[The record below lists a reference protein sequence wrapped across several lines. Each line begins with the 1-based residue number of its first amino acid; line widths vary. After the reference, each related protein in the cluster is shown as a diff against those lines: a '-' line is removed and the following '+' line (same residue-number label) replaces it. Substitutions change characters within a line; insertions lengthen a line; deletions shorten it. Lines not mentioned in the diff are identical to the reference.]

1 LLHVKKTQVD
11 IDYDEFIKR
20 GQPPSGPHTSCFRAQ
35 DQHGKKTLNIPQP
48 HFFVKAWWLMRLR
61 MLGLLVC
68 GLGLHGQILANPN
81 HSAHPVALWPTLPFV
96 RGQDLCQYQDA
107 YGRTRAQQSSDM
119 ARLLGNLI
127 RAGAD
132 PQQATE
138 LLQTMDSLIDQG
150 RQRATGGFGM
160 DVLLEGSFKA
170 ALDRVYEMHHPQV
183 RKVSFFNP
191 TALSELV
198 RVLRAQQRQGSL
210 EAKQLGGL
218 TGVAWG
224 TYSYS
229 PGCKGDV
236 LVTLH
241 IETQPGQTYNYQ
253 ARGMPESVMGQIA
266 DQVFSQFQRTH
277 FPSQINHQ
285 GKTLELLGAPGN
297 VLGLTNSPRKAQ
309 YACECMQARLPT
321 VGEYIYLSELG
332 NWNGGVSSAKGLW
345 ALSQER
351 VMAPEMPNPS
361 IVRSIK
367 EFQSPEIR
375 YFCVRHV
382 SEKKTTNQCSP

>member
-1 LLHVKKTQVD
+1 MMAHQKNRLALRQAFKKISHQGAGAFRKNALD
-11 IDYDEFIKR
+11 IPKYCMTF
-20 GQPPSGPHTSCFRAQ
+20 
-35 DQHGKKTLNIPQP
+35 
-48 HFFVKAWWLMRLR
+48 KAWRTLCVSLCA
-61 MLGLLVC
+61 LLLS
-68 GLGLHGQILANPN
+68 GFAPAAQ
-81 HSAHPVALWPTLPFV
+81 VALWPTIPFV

-107 YGRTRAQQSSDM
+107 YGRTRAQQAGDM
-119 ARLLGNLI
+119 ARLLADLI

-132 PQQATE
+132 PKQAPE
-138 LLQTMDSLIDQG
+138 LLQTLDGLIDQG

-170 ALDRVYEMHHPQV
+170 ALDRVYEQHQPRV
-183 RKVSFFNP
+183 RLVSFFNP
-191 TALSELV
+191 TALNELV

-210 EAKQLGGL
+210 EASQLRGL

-224 TYSYS
+224 TYSFS

-241 IETQPGQTYNYQ
+241 IETQPGQTFNYQ

-266 DQVFSQFQRTH
+266 YQVFSQFQKTR
-277 FPSQINHQ
+277 FPSQVMHL

-297 VLGLTNSPRKAQ
+297 VLGTTNSPRKAQ

-332 NWNGGVSSAKGLW
+332 NWNGGVNSDKGLW

-382 SEKKTTNQCSP
+382 ADKKTTSQCTP

>member
-1 LLHVKKTQVD
+1 
-11 IDYDEFIKR
+11 
-20 GQPPSGPHTSCFRAQ
+20 
-35 DQHGKKTLNIPQP
+35 
-48 HFFVKAWWLMRLR
+48 MR
-61 MLGLLVC
+61 MLCLMGLLVC
-68 GLGLHGQILANPN
+68 GLSLHGQVLANPG

-119 ARLLGNLI
+119 ARLLGDLI

-132 PQQATE
+132 PQQAPE

-170 ALDRVYEMHHPQV
+170 ALDRVYEQQQPQV

-191 TALSELV
+191 TALDELV
-198 RVLRAQQRQGSL
+198 RILRAQQRQGSL

-285 GKTLELLGAPGN
+285 GKILELLGAPGN

-309 YACECMQARLPT
+309 YACDCMQARLPT

-345 ALSQER
+345 ALSRER

-367 EFQSPEIR
+367 EFQSPKIR

-382 SEKKTTNQCSP
+382 GEKKTASQCNP

>member
-1 LLHVKKTQVD
+1 MT
-11 IDYDEFIKR
+11 F
-20 GQPPSGPHTSCFRAQ
+20 
-35 DQHGKKTLNIPQP
+35 
-48 HFFVKAWWLMRLR
+48 KACRT
-61 MLGLLVC
+61 LGLSLFMLMLC
-68 GLGLHGQILANPN
+68 GVA
-81 HSAHPVALWPTLPFV
+81 SAAQVALWPTIPFV

-107 YGRTRAQQSSDM
+107 YGRTRAQQSGDM
-119 ARLLGNLI
+119 ARLLANLI

-132 PQQATE
+132 PKQAPE
-138 LLQTMDSLIDQG
+138 LLQTLDTLIDQG

-170 ALDRVYEMHHPQV
+170 ALDRMYEQHQPQKRQV
-183 RKVSFFNP
+183 VLYNP
-191 TALSELV
+191 TALNELV

-210 EAKQLGGL
+210 EASQLNGL

-224 TYSYS
+224 TYSFS

-241 IETQPGQTYNYQ
+241 IETQPGQTFNYQ
-253 ARGMPESVMGQIA
+253 ARGMPEWVMGQIA
-266 DQVFSQFQRTH
+266 DQVFSQFQRTR
-277 FPSQINHQ
+277 FPSQVTHL

-297 VLGLTNSPRKAQ
+297 VVGTTTSPRKAE

-332 NWNGGVSSAKGLW
+332 NWNGGINSDKGLW

-361 IVRSIK
+361 MVRSIK

-375 YFCVRHV
+375 YFCVRHLA
-382 SEKKTTNQCSP
+382 EKKTASQCTP

>member
-1 LLHVKKTQVD
+1 MAIHPKFMNCKIWRTLVLSLCALLD
-11 IDYDEFIKR
+11 
-20 GQPPSGPHTSCFRAQ
+20 GALAQ
-35 DQHGKKTLNIPQP
+35 
-48 HFFVKAWWLMRLR
+48 AS
-61 MLGLLVC
+61 LV
-68 GLGLHGQILANPN
+68 A
-81 HSAHPVALWPTLPFV
+81 PVAMWPTIPFV

-107 YGRTRAQQSSDM
+107 YGRTRVQQSGDM
-119 ARLLGNLI
+119 ARLLGDLI
-127 RAGAD
+127 RTGAN
-132 PQQATE
+132 PQQAAE
-138 LLQTMDSLIDQG
+138 LLQTIDTLIDQG

-170 ALDRVYEMHHPQV
+170 ALDRVYEKHHPQV
-183 RKVSFFNP
+183 RKASFFNP
-191 TALSELV
+191 TALNELV

-210 EAKQLGGL
+210 DAHVLKGL
-218 TGVAWG
+218 SGVAWG
-224 TYSYS
+224 TYSFS

-241 IETQPGQTYNYQ
+241 IETQPGQTFNYQ

-266 DQVFSQFQRTH
+266 YQVFSQFQKTH
-277 FPSQINHQ
+277 FPSQVSHL
-285 GKTLELLGAPGN
+285 GKTLELLGAPGH
-297 VLGLTNSPRKAQ
+297 VMGTTNSPRKAE

-332 NWNGGVSSAKGLW
+332 DWNGGVNSAKGLW

-361 IVRSIK
+361 MVRSIK
-367 EFQSPEIR
+367 EFQSPEIH

-382 SEKKTTNQCSP
+382 VEKKISNQCTP

>member
-1 LLHVKKTQVD
+1 MLYARFMNLL
-11 IDYDEFIKR
+11 FAR
-20 GQPPSGPHTSCFRAQ
+20 
-35 DQHGKKTLNIPQP
+35 LNILKPCPLAVRPTSRLLRQGRR
-48 HFFVKAWWLMRLR
+48 VWLF
-61 MLGLLVC
+61 
-68 GLGLHGQILANPN
+68 LALTL
-81 HSAHPVALWPTLPFV
+81 AGGGALADTLAPVALWPTLPFV

-107 YGRTRAQQSSDM
+107 YGRTRAQQSNDM
-119 ARLLGNLI
+119 ARLLADLI

-132 PQQATE
+132 PKQAPE
-138 LLQTMDSLIDQG
+138 LLQTMDKLIDQG

-170 ALDRVYEMHHPQV
+170 ALDRVYEQHRPRV

-191 TALSELV
+191 TALNELV

-210 EAKQLGGL
+210 EASQLSGL

-224 TYSYS
+224 TYAYS

-241 IETQPGQTYNYQ
+241 IETRTGQTFNYQ
-253 ARGMPESVMGQIA
+253 ARGMPESVMGLIA
-266 DQVFSQFQRTH
+266 FQVFSQFQKTQ
-277 FPSQINHQ
+277 FPSQVMHL

-297 VLGLTNSPRKAQ
+297 VLGTTNSPRKAE

-321 VGEYIYLSELG
+321 VGEYIYLNELG
-332 NWNGGVSSAKGLW
+332 NWNGGVYSAKGLW

-367 EFQSPEIR
+367 EFQSPEIH

-382 SEKKTTNQCSP
+382 SDKKPASQCSR

>member
-1 LLHVKKTQVD
+1 MN
-11 IDYDEFIKR
+11 FM
-20 GQPPSGPHTSCFRAQ
+20 
-35 DQHGKKTLNIPQP
+35 
-48 HFFVKAWWLMRLR
+48 AWRSLRLR
-61 MLGLLVC
+61 MVCLVFC
-68 GLGLHGQILANPN
+68 ELIWGGQVLANQA
-81 HSAHPVALWPTLPFV
+81 HSAGQVALWPTIPFV

-107 YGRTRAQQSSDM
+107 YGRTRAQQSGDM
-119 ARLLGNLI
+119 ARLLGDLI
-127 RAGAD
+127 RTGAE
-132 PQQATE
+132 PKQATE

-150 RQRATGGFGM
+150 RQRATSGFGM

-170 ALDRVYEMHHPQV
+170 ALDRVYEQHHPQV

-191 TALSELV
+191 TALNELV

-210 EAKQLGGL
+210 EAHQLKGL

-224 TYSYS
+224 TYSFS

-241 IETQPGQTYNYQ
+241 IESQPGQTFNYQ

-266 DQVFSQFQRTH
+266 YQVFSQFQKTH
-277 FPSQINHQ
+277 FPSQVTHL

-297 VLGLTNSPRKAQ
+297 VLGITNSSRKAQ

-332 NWNGGVSSAKGLW
+332 NWNGGVSSDKGLW

-375 YFCVRHV
+375 YFCVRQLAD
-382 SEKKTTNQCSP
+382 KKIASQCSP

>member
-1 LLHVKKTQVD
+1 MD
-11 IDYDEFIKR
+11 ILKSFMNFMAGR
-20 GQPPSGPHTSCFRAQ
+20 P
-35 DQHGKKTLNIPQP
+35 L
-48 HFFVKAWWLMRLR
+48 RLR
-61 MLGLLVC
+61 IVGLVFCEML
-68 GLGLHGQILANPN
+68 LGGRALADQT
-81 HSAHPVALWPTLPFV
+81 HSAAQLALWPTIPFV

-107 YGRTRAQQSSDM
+107 YGRTRVQQSSDM
-119 ARLLGNLI
+119 ARLLGDLI
-127 RAGAD
+127 RAGAE
-132 PQQATE
+132 PQQAPE
-138 LLQTMDSLIDQG
+138 LLQTLDSLIDQG
-150 RQRATGGFGM
+150 RQRATSGFGM

-170 ALDRVYEMHHPQV
+170 ALDRVYEQHHPQV

-191 TALSELV
+191 TALNDLV

-210 EAKQLGGL
+210 QANQLRGL

-224 TYSYS
+224 TYSFS

-241 IETQPGQTYNYQ
+241 LETQPGQTYNYQ

-266 DQVFSQFQRTH
+266 YQVFSQFQKTH
-277 FPSQINHQ
+277 FPSQVTHL

-332 NWNGGVSSAKGLW
+332 NWNGGVSSDKGLW

-361 IVRSIK
+361 MVRSIK

-382 SEKKTTNQCSP
+382 GEKTTTNQCTP

>member
-1 LLHVKKTQVD
+1 MTFKACRTLCLSLFMLLLCGVASATQ
-11 IDYDEFIKR
+11 
-20 GQPPSGPHTSCFRAQ
+20 
-35 DQHGKKTLNIPQP
+35 
-48 HFFVKAWWLMRLR
+48 
-61 MLGLLVC
+61 
-68 GLGLHGQILANPN
+68 
-81 HSAHPVALWPTLPFV
+81 VALWPTIPFV

-107 YGRTRAQQSSDM
+107 YGRTRTQQSGDM
-119 ARLLGNLI
+119 ARLLADLI

-132 PQQATE
+132 PQQAPQ
-138 LLQTMDSLIDQG
+138 LLQTLDTLIDQG

-170 ALDRVYEMHHPQV
+170 ALDRMYEQHQPQKRQV
-183 RKVSFFNP
+183 VLYNP
-191 TALSELV
+191 TALNELV

-210 EAKQLGGL
+210 EASQLRGL

-224 TYSYS
+224 TYSFS

-241 IETQPGQTYNYQ
+241 IETQPGQTFNYQ
-253 ARGMPESVMGQIA
+253 ARGMPEWVMGQIA
-266 DQVFSQFQRTH
+266 DQVFSQFQRTR
-277 FPSQINHQ
+277 FPSQVTHL

-297 VLGLTNSPRKAQ
+297 VVGTTTSPRKAE

-332 NWNGGVSSAKGLW
+332 NWNGGIKSDKGLW

-361 IVRSIK
+361 MVRSIQ

-375 YFCVRHV
+375 YFCVRHLA
-382 SEKKTTNQCSP
+382 EKKAASQCTP

>member
-1 LLHVKKTQVD
+1 M
-11 IDYDEFIKR
+11 IF
-20 GQPPSGPHTSCFRAQ
+20 
-35 DQHGKKTLNIPQP
+35 
-48 HFFVKAWWLMRLR
+48 KAWRTLCLC
-61 MLGLLVC
+61 LCTLLLSGLAPAA
-68 GLGLHGQILANPN
+68 Q
-81 HSAHPVALWPTLPFV
+81 VALWPTIPFV

-107 YGRTRAQQSSDM
+107 YGRTRAQQTGDM
-119 ARLLGNLI
+119 ARLLGDLI

-132 PQQATE
+132 PKQAPE
-138 LLQTMDSLIDQG
+138 LLQTLDSLIDQG

-170 ALDRVYEMHHPQV
+170 ALDRVYEQHQPRARQ
-183 RKVSFFNP
+183 VSFFNP
-191 TALSELV
+191 AALNELV

-210 EAKQLGGL
+210 QSNQLSGL

-253 ARGMPESVMGQIA
+253 ARGLPESVMGQIA
-266 DQVFSQFQRTH
+266 YQVFSQFQKTR
-277 FPSQINHQ
+277 FPSQVTHL
-285 GKTLELLGAPGN
+285 GKALELLGAPGN
-297 VLGLTNSPRKAQ
+297 VLGSTNSPRKAQ

-332 NWNGGVSSAKGLW
+332 NWNGGVDSDKGLW

-382 SEKKTTNQCSP
+382 VDKKPTGQCTP

>member
-1 LLHVKKTQVD
+1 MT
-11 IDYDEFIKR
+11 F
-20 GQPPSGPHTSCFRAQ
+20 
-35 DQHGKKTLNIPQP
+35 
-48 HFFVKAWWLMRLR
+48 KAWRTLCLS
-61 MLGLLVC
+61 LYTLLLSGLAPAA
-68 GLGLHGQILANPN
+68 Q
-81 HSAHPVALWPTLPFV
+81 VALWPTIPFV

-107 YGRTRAQQSSDM
+107 YGRTRVQQSGDM
-119 ARLLGNLI
+119 ARLLADLI

-132 PQQATE
+132 PKQAPE
-138 LLQTMDSLIDQG
+138 LLQTVDSLIDQG

-170 ALDRVYEMHHPQV
+170 ALDRVYEQHQPRV
-183 RKVSFFNP
+183 RQVSFFNP
-191 TALSELV
+191 TTLNELV

-210 EAKQLGGL
+210 QSNQLSGL

-241 IETQPGQTYNYQ
+241 IETQPGQTFNYQ
-253 ARGMPESVMGQIA
+253 ARGLPESVMGQIA
-266 DQVFSQFQRTH
+266 YQVFGQFQKTR
-277 FPSQINHQ
+277 FPSLVTHQ

-297 VLGLTNSPRKAQ
+297 VLGTTNSARKAQ

-332 NWNGGVSSAKGLW
+332 NWNGGVDSDKGLW

-382 SEKKTTNQCSP
+382 VDKKTTDQCAR

>member
-1 LLHVKKTQVD
+1 MLARMMRNVSL
-11 IDYDEFIKR
+11 IFCGAFLG
-20 GQPPSGPHTSCFRAQ
+20 GQALADPS
-35 DQHGKKTLNIPQP
+35 
-48 HFFVKAWWLMRLR
+48 
-61 MLGLLVC
+61 
-68 GLGLHGQILANPN
+68 
-81 HSAHPVALWPTLPFV
+81 HSAAHVALWPTIPFV

-107 YGRTRAQQSSDM
+107 YGRTRAQQASDM
-119 ARLLGNLI
+119 VRLLGDLI
-127 RAGAD
+127 RAGAE
-132 PQQATE
+132 PKQAPE
-138 LLQTMDSLIDQG
+138 LLQTLDSLIDQG

-170 ALDRVYEMHHPQV
+170 ALDRVYELHHPQV

-210 EAKQLGGL
+210 EAKPIEGL
-218 TGVAWG
+218 TGMAWG
-224 TYSYS
+224 TYSFS

-241 IETQPGQTYNYQ
+241 LETQTGHSFNYQ
-253 ARGMPESVMGQIA
+253 ARGIPESVMGQIA
-266 DQVFSQFQRTH
+266 YQVFSQFQKTH
-277 FPSQINHQ
+277 FPSQVTYQ

-297 VLGLTNSPRKAQ
+297 VLGTTNSPRKAQ
-309 YACECMQARLPT
+309 FACECIQARLPT
-321 VGEYIYLSELG
+321 VGEYVYLNELG
-332 NWNGGVSSAKGLW
+332 DWNGGVRSDKGLW

-361 IVRSIK
+361 MVRSIK

-375 YFCVRHV
+375 YFCVRHAIG
-382 SEKKTTNQCSP
+382 KKTATQCSP

>member
-1 LLHVKKTQVD
+1 MMAHQKNRPALRQAFTKISHQ
-11 IDYDEFIKR
+11 
-20 GQPPSGPHTSCFRAQ
+20 GAGSFRINAL
-35 DQHGKKTLNIPQP
+35 DTPKYFMT
-48 HFFVKAWWLMRLR
+48 FKAWRTLCLS
-61 MLGLLVC
+61 LSALLLSGLAPAA
-68 GLGLHGQILANPN
+68 Q
-81 HSAHPVALWPTLPFV
+81 VALWPTIPFV
-96 RGQDLCQYQDA
+96 RGQDLCQFQDA
-107 YGRTRAQQSSDM
+107 YGRSRAQQTGDM
-119 ARLLGNLI
+119 ARLLGDLI

-132 PQQATE
+132 PKQAPE

-170 ALDRVYEMHHPQV
+170 ALDRVYEQHQPRV
-183 RKVSFFNP
+183 RQVSFFNP
-191 TALSELV
+191 TALTELV

-266 DQVFSQFQRTH
+266 YQVFSQFQKTR
-277 FPSQINHQ
+277 FPSQVMHL

-297 VLGLTNSPRKAQ
+297 VLGTTNSPRKAQ
-309 YACECMQARLPT
+309 YACECIQARLPT
-321 VGEYIYLSELG
+321 C
-332 NWNGGVSSAKGLW
+332 SATVCE
-345 ALSQER
+345 AS
-351 VMAPEMPNPS
+351 
-361 IVRSIK
+361 
-367 EFQSPEIR
+367 
-375 YFCVRHV
+375 
-382 SEKKTTNQCSP
+382 CSWPRACNCGRL

>member
-1 LLHVKKTQVD
+1 LDIHKHLLNFKALRLKLRPLRWRMVGLSLCSFALGSTLPLGAQAQSD
-11 IDYDEFIKR
+11 A
-20 GQPPSGPHTSCFRAQ
+20 PSHAPTTA
-35 DQHGKKTLNIPQP
+35 P
-48 HFFVKAWWLMRLR
+48 
-61 MLGLLVC
+61 
-68 GLGLHGQILANPN
+68 
-81 HSAHPVALWPTLPFV
+81 SAPPVALWPTIPFV

-107 YGRTRAQQSSDM
+107 YGRTRAQQATQMAQLLSD
-119 ARLLGNLI
+119 LI
-127 RAGAD
+127 RDGAD
-132 PQQATE
+132 PQQAPQ
-138 LLQTMDSLIDQG
+138 LLQTIDSLIDQG
-150 RQRATGGFGM
+150 RERATSGFGM

-170 ALDRVYEMHHPQV
+170 ALDRVYEQHQPRA
-183 RKVSFFNP
+183 RKVRFVNP
-191 TALSELV
+191 TALNELV

-210 EAKQLGGL
+210 EGKQLKGL

-241 IETQPGQTYNYQ
+241 FETQSGQTFNYQ
-253 ARGMPESVMGQIA
+253 ARGMAETVMGQIA
-266 DQVFSQFQRTH
+266 AQVFMQFQKTQ
-277 FPSQINHQ
+277 FPSQVLHL

-297 VLGLTNSPRKAQ
+297 RLGTTNSPRKAQ

-321 VGEYIYLSELG
+321 VGEYIYLNELG
-332 NWNGGVSSAKGLW
+332 NWNGGVNSDKGLW

-361 IVRSIK
+361 IVRSIT
-367 EFQSPEIR
+367 EFQSPQIH

-382 SEKKTTNQCSP
+382 ADKKTASLCPD